1 MGVRGSRGFLISSS
15 SMQAGMVLL
24 AAAAAA
30 ADGRMRGGCEA
41 ECERANLFGM
51 VLMGQW

>member
-1 MGVRGSRGFLISSS
+1 MRVRGSRGFVVSSS

-24 AAAAAA
+24 AAAAA